1 MGRFSDY
8 RSTLKRFSTIGVE
21 QNEYKESYMQLAN
34 FLISLKDTNI
44 DFAKFPTQQYRED
57 AEKCYDMIR
66 TVVTNYSLTLEHELE
81 KVPSDMSKKLD
92 EIVKIIAPAI
102 DAAERMSKEGSNV
115 QDIHTVIMLLGKAAG
130 FAGMYGTICESILE
144 NLKTFK
150 EDGLTDLNTDM
161 KKLIDVISMSSS
173 TYEQQKK
180 ELQKQIDIL
189 KGIAKDKTNGAIG
202 LGVGIGLFLVLGAAA
217 VIATVATGGGAAPA
231 LLIIAGV
238 GVPCLIGGVTIG
250 VFGYQAEMAQKQIKE
265 ITAVMSAYDVSIAQL
280 DTYGE
285 TYGEFIDQIDSIAEA
300 VETIKEEWDKLAEE
314 LRELAD
320 LVEKSEDSIKVE
332 EWAELV
338 NFLKDMDTLIGE
350 LNSEI
355 NKICIDETMVSKGN
369 FNFEMTDEEMQ
380 KECAGAKQL
389 TLMQYLLTA

>member
-1 MGRFSDY
+1 M
-8 RSTLKRFSTIGVE
+8 
-21 QNEYKESYMQLAN
+21 
-34 FLISLKDTNI
+34 
-44 DFAKFPTQQYRED
+44 
-57 AEKCYDMIR
+57 
-66 TVVTNYSLTLEHELE
+66 
-81 KVPSDMSKKLD
+81 
-92 EIVKIIAPAI
+92 
-102 DAAERMSKEGSNV
+102 
-115 QDIHTVIMLLGKAAG
+115 
-130 FAGMYGTICESILE
+130 
-144 NLKTFK
+144 
-150 EDGLTDLNTDM
+150 
-161 KKLIDVISMSSS
+161 
-173 TYEQQKK
+173 
-180 ELQKQIDIL
+180 

-217 VIATVATGGGAAPA
+217 VIATVATGGGAAPV

-238 GVPCLIGGVTIG
+238 GVPCLIGGAAIG

-265 ITAVMSAYDVSIAQL
+265 ITSVMSAYDVSIAQL

-285 TYGEFIDQIDSIAEA
+285 TYGEFIDQIDSIAKA

-314 LRELAD
+314 LWELAD
-320 LVEKSEDSIKVE
+320 LVEKSEDSINEE
-332 EWAELV
+332 EWAELM
-338 NFLKDMDTLIGE
+338 NFLKDMDTLIEE